1 MLSAVLLIACQTAG
15 APAETGRVL
24 DVGVAL
30 TMDERKVIHNA
41 RIVIDAEGKIAALGR
56 QSEVEAPQG
65 WPLLSHPQSFA
76 WPGGIDLH
84 SHTHTG
90 GWGDINDMVHPDNP
104 ELRTLDT
111 IVADNHLHRLGRSGG
126 VTMVNAI
133 PGSGTNISGAGTL
146 IRLRPRDLVE
156 DVIERYP
163 GSVKVAQGYNPER
176 NGDLGGTRMGMW
188 WMLRWYLNEAKIA
201 TAEGPPES
209 NPELA
214 SLVGIFQ
221 EHHPFLVHTAGAR
234 DTYGTARMFQ
244 LEAKVPVIVSHGSF
258 NGYEAGAALAE
269 INAQLNIGP
278 RNFDFSFN
286 QEAKFRG
293 LVEAYESSGN
303 EDISV
308 QTDAGVIPQE
318 EYVFQATLAE
328 WLGASTW
335 TALESLSMR
344 PAAQIMV
351 DDHLGRLKVGFDAD
365 IVVSLG
371 QPLDPRAPVELV
383 LVEGEIAYDMR
394 DGQLY

>member
-1 MLSAVLLIACQTAG
+1 MLSALLLLALQ
-15 APAETGRVL
+15 APADADAGLVL

-30 TMDERKVIHNA
+30 TMDDRRVIHNA
-41 RIVIDAEGKIAALGR
+41 RILVDADGRIAAIGR
-56 QSEVEAPQG
+56 QAELDAPAG
-65 WPLLSHPQSFA
+65 WEHLDYPRSWA

-90 GWGDINDMVHPDNP
+90 GWEDINDMVHPDNP

-111 IVADNHLHRLGRSGG
+111 IVADNPLHRLGRAGG

-146 IRLRPRDLVE
+146 VRLKPSTLVE
-156 DVIERYP
+156 DVVERYP

-176 NGDLGGTRMGMW
+176 SGDLGGTRMGMW
-188 WMLRWYLNEAKIA
+188 WMLRWYLDAARRESG
-201 TAEGPPES
+201 GPPEA

-214 SLVGIFQ
+214 SLIGIFQ
-221 EHHPFLVHTAGAR
+221 EQHPFLVHTAGAR

-244 LEAKVPVIVSHGSF
+244 VEAGVPAIISHGSF
-258 NGYEAGAALAE
+258 NGYEVGEALAALDAP
-269 INAQLNIGP
+269 LNIGP

-286 QEAKFRG
+286 QQARFRG

-303 EDISV
+303 VDISV

-318 EYVFQATLAE
+318 EYLYQATLAE
-328 WLGASTW
+328 RLGCTTW
-335 TALESLSMR
+335 TALESIAMR

-351 DDHLGRLKVGFDAD
+351 DDRYGRLRAGMEAD
-365 IVVSLG
+365 LVVSAG

-383 LVEGEIAYDMR
+383 LIAGEVAYDIR
-394 DGQLY
+394 DGQQY